1 MKSIRQ
7 LSTLKRLLHS
17 SYCTPVSNSV
27 LARVH
32 ITHIHST
39 AVLSSPI
46 QKKPANAFARFVK
59 DVYHETS
66 QIEEGAK
73 VTRILAMIA
82 NKWKSISDEEKGRYT
97 LAYEED
103 RSEWLRNFDNS
114 TEEEKEAYKQ
124 AIILKREKRVKS
136 KEKSKKK
143 SEKDPRVNYGK
154 INSMAIFNYER
165 YYTIRREFPALK
177 QQDLFK
183 LMIHEW
189 RNITDEQRKR
199 YQDMAAS
206 MRAKVKENLL
216 LYTFME
222 LYDECYIARPG
233 ESLYY

>member
-1 MKSIRQ
+1 MKCIRQ
-7 LSTLKRLLHS
+7 LSTLIRLLHS
-17 SYCTPVSNSV
+17 SHCTPVSNSV

-124 AIILKREKRVKS
+124 AIILKREKRVQSKEKKKIYGDTYHDIEPLTVYKYERYTLLSKEFPAMIQEELIKLMTYEWKHLHSPQKKRCEDIAAAIRAKS
-136 KEKSKKK
+136 KESNQ
-143 SEKDPRVNYGK
+143 PCTLV
-154 INSMAIFNYER
+154 
-165 YYTIRREFPALK
+165 
-177 QQDLFK
+177 
-183 LMIHEW
+183 
-189 RNITDEQRKR
+189 
-199 YQDMAAS
+199 
-206 MRAKVKENLL
+206 
-216 LYTFME
+216 E
-222 LYDECYIARPG
+222 LYDKCYIPRVR
-233 ESLYY
+233 ESIRTIIWD